1 MPRPKSDR
9 RNELKSRVS
18 DRVYDGL
25 LQFMKTRGVENE
37 SDAIAVLLEFALF
50 GMGGSDDRTKAILS
64 RPLLL

>member
-9 RNELKSRVS
+9 RNELKSRVN

-25 LQFMKTRGVENE
+25 LVFMKTRGVESE

-50 GMGGSDDRTKAILS
+50 GMGGSDDRTKAILA
-64 RPLLL
+64 RPLPQ